1 MGLSEQ
7 PFLRCEISISKFVV
21 SIWTNV
27 TNLDKMGPL
36 CPLIANHAY
45 KLYSTGT
52 FLIYSIVRWTHRG
65 VLGVGGVGNLPGKY
79 GLAFYKN
86 NNKKRVEEKG
96 ERGVMEKGKKLRGR
110 AGYGVE
116 FSVRSS
122 G

>member
-1 MGLSEQ
+1 
-7 PFLRCEISISKFVV
+7 
-21 SIWTNV
+21 
-27 TNLDKMGPL
+27 
-36 CPLIANHAY
+36 
-45 KLYSTGT
+45 
-52 FLIYSIVRWTHRG
+52 
-65 VLGVGGVGNLPGKY
+65 VGNLPGKY

-96 ERGVMEKGKKLRGR
+96 ERGVMEKGKKLRGT